1 MNFGGGDTTILAVI
15 FLGTLV
21 TVVLVFY
28 GIRMVTAG
36 AQQRMKQRVNRV
48 KGGGG
53 SAAAKQ
59 AAVSLKIS
67 QEYSSIQ
74 SFDKILKKFLPHPD
88 KLRKRLRMT
97 GKKISI
103 GNYVLMCLVFGVV
116 TAFAVKKFAGMPM
129 PVAGL
134 SGVVI
139 GMLVPHF
146 IIGYLVNRRLT
157 KFVRLFPEAIDL
169 IVRGLKSGLPS
180 TESMKVVGAELPD
193 PVGEEFRR
201 VADAL
206 KFGKTLDQA
215 LWSTAERID
224 TPEFNFFVI
233 SLAIQ
238 QETGGNLTET
248 LQNLSEI
255 LRKRRQMKLKIKAL
269 SSEAKASAYII
280 GALPFVMF
288 FIILALNPDYM
299 MTLFRDPRGIMM
311 TIGGGIWMGIGFFVM
326 YKMVRFEI

>member
-1 MNFGGGDTTILAVI
+1 MNFAGDETKILAVI

-21 TVVLVFY
+21 TLMLVFY

-36 AQQRMKQRVNRV
+36 AKQRMKHRLNRV
-48 KGGGG
+48 KGVGG
-53 SAAAKQ
+53 STAAKQ
-59 AAVSLKIS
+59 AAVNLKIS
-67 QEYSSIQ
+67 SEYSSNE
-74 SFDKILKKFLPHPD
+74 SFNKVLKKFLPHPD
-88 KLRKRLRMT
+88 KLRKRLKMT
-97 GKKISI
+97 GKNISI
-103 GNYVLMCLVFGVV
+103 GNYVLMCLAFGVV
-116 TAFAVKKFAGMPM
+116 TTFCVKKFGGMPIA
-129 PVAGL
+129 VSGL
-134 SGVVI
+134 SGVAV
-139 GMLVPHF
+139 GMLIPHM
-146 IIGYLVNRRLT
+146 IIGYLVSRRLK
-157 KFVRLFPEAIDL
+157 KFVQLFPEAIDL

-201 VADAL
+201 IADAL
-206 KFGKTLDQA
+206 KFGKTLDVA
-215 LWSTAERID
+215 LWDAAERLD

-288 FIILALNPDYM
+288 FIILAINPDYM

-311 TIGGGIWMGIGFFVM
+311 TIGGGIWMSIGFFVM
-326 YKMVRFEI
+326 WKMVRFEI

>member
-1 MNFGGGDTTILAVI
+1 MNFAGEDTTLLAVI

-21 TVVLVFY
+21 TLVLVFY

-36 AQQRMKQRVNRV
+36 AQQRMKQRLNRIR
-48 KGGGG
+48 GGTGTPAG
-53 SAAAKQ
+53 KQ
-59 AAVSLKIS
+59 AAVNLKIS
-67 QEYSSIQ
+67 QDYSSIQ
-74 SFDKILKKFLPHPD
+74 SFDKVLKKFLPHPD
-88 KLRKRLRMT
+88 KLRKRLKMT
-97 GKKISI
+97 GKNISI
-103 GNYVLMCLVFGVV
+103 GTYVLMCVVFAVAA
-116 TAFAVKKFAGMPM
+116 AFCVKKFAGVPTS
-129 PVAGL
+129 VAGL
-134 SGVVI
+134 AGLSVG
-139 GMLVPHF
+139 LLLPHM
-146 IIGYLVNRRLT
+146 IIGFLVKRRLK
-157 KFVRLFPEAIDL
+157 KFIDAFPEAIDL

-201 VADAL
+201 IADAL

-215 LWSTAERID
+215 LWSAAERID
-224 TPEFNFFVI
+224 TPEFKFFVI

-280 GALPFVMF
+280 GSLPFIMF
-288 FIILALNPDYM
+288 FIILSLNYEYM
-299 MTLFRDPRGIMM
+299 MMLLRDPRGIMLAF
-311 TIGGGIWMGIGFFVM
+311 GGAVWMGIGFFVM